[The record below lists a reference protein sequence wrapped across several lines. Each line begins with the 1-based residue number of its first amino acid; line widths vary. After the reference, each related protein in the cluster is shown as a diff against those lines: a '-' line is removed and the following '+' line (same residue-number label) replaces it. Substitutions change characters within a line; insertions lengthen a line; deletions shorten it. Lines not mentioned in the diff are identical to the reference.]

1 MGHLAG
7 LFGCGG
13 VASSVIC
20 QFAEVGLNEAVVS
33 ARSREPIVGAYGSS
47 HRAHEP
53 AHNEHE
59 DADREK
65 AVTDD
70 MHQKTLLPC
79 RPGGFP
85 TVKYI
90 GGYAENRGDR
100 SGRQHHPP

>member
-1 MGHLAG
+1 MCRIWYSFSRTVSDDNAHR
-7 LFGCGG
+7 GG
-13 VASSVIC
+13 VV
-20 QFAEVGLNEAVVS
+20 
-33 ARSREPIVGAYGSS
+33 ARSREPTAGAYGAS
-47 HRAHEP
+47 RRTQEP

-70 MHQKTLLPC
+70 VHQKTVLLC

-85 TVKYI
+85 TIKYI
-90 GGYAENRGDR
+90 GGYAENRGGH